1 MYWYIKALK
10 NYATFNGRAQ
20 RKENWMFG
28 LFHVLIYTI
37 FFAADRAMGTEF
49 MEILYVLALFIPGL
63 AVTVRRL
70 HDIDKSG
77 WWYLIILVPI
87 IGMIVLTVFWCL
99 DSTPGNNRF
108 GPNPKGIQSHI

>member
-20 RKENWMFG
+20 RKEYWMFG
-28 LFHVLIYTI
+28 LFNALIYTI

-49 MEILYVLALFIPGL
+49 MEILYVLVLFIPSL

-87 IGMIVLTVFWCL
+87 IGMIVLIVFWCL